1 MATILSASDITKAYP
16 ANTLFE
22 GVSLHMEDGDRVGLI
37 GPNGAGKSSLLKIL
51 ADLESP
57 DEGEVIRRRNA
68 RMVYIEQDDRFHEGA
83 TPLTAVLRSLE
94 EDGGMHSDPDTM
106 AAITLSKL
114 GFDDFGKPVEELSG
128 GWRKRL
134 SIACAIAREPDVLLL
149 DEPTNHL
156 DLDGVLWLESFVKQ
170 SRIAMIF
177 VTHDRVFLENT
188 ATTIIELSK
197 AYPGGTFK
205 ANGNY
210 SEFLRRKEAF
220 LDSQEAAESALAN
233 KVRRDTAWLRQGIQG
248 RQTRNK
254 TQVEAASQ
262 RRDEL
267 KQARDRIAAPE
278 QRTAIDFQATERKTN
293 KLLGL
298 HAVSKSMG
306 DKLLFESLELM
317 LSPGQRIGLLGVN
330 GSGKTTLLRLMNEEL
345 APDAGTIKKAAD
357 LRVVTFSQH
366 RSTLDVTQTLQE
378 ALCPVGDMVEYRGKM
393 VHVTGWAKRFLFE
406 PDQLATTVSNLSG
419 GEQARLLIAN
429 LMLQPADVLL
439 LDEPT
444 NDLDIPSMEVLEQAL
459 LEFPGAIVL
468 VTHDRFMLERI
479 STEYLGI
486 DGHGGARVHQTYEQ
500 WTKARKKLDAKRTD
514 PAVQSVRKS
523 TNDRRPVRTRKLS
536 YKERREYESM
546 EESILEAESL
556 VEELERQA
564 ADPEVIGDHLKAA
577 KVYESLSSAQEKVQS
592 LYARWTELDA
602 IESGSSGG

>member
-1 MATILSASDITKAYP
+1 
-16 ANTLFE
+16 
-22 GVSLHMEDGDRVGLI
+22 
-37 GPNGAGKSSLLKIL
+37 
-51 ADLESP
+51 
-57 DEGEVIRRRNA
+57 
-68 RMVYIEQDDRFHEGA
+68 
-83 TPLTAVLRSLE
+83 
-94 EDGGMHSDPDTM
+94 MHSDPDTM

-267 KQARDRIAAPE
+267 KQARDRVPLQSSE
-278 QRTAIDFQATERKTN
+278 QPSISRQLKRKTN

-306 DKLLFESLELM
+306 DKLLFESLRA
-317 LSPGQRIGLLGVN
+317 PA
-330 GSGKTTLLRLMNEEL
+330 L
-345 APDAGTIKKAAD
+345 ARAAD
-357 LRVVTFSQH
+357 RSSWRERVGQ
-366 RSTLDVTQTLQE
+366 D
-378 ALCPVGDMVEYRGKM
+378 
-393 VHVTGWAKRFLFE
+393 
-406 PDQLATTVSNLSG
+406 
-419 GEQARLLIAN
+419 
-429 LMLQPADVLL
+429 
-439 LDEPT
+439 
-444 NDLDIPSMEVLEQAL
+444 
-459 LEFPGAIVL
+459 
-468 VTHDRFMLERI
+468 
-479 STEYLGI
+479 
-486 DGHGGARVHQTYEQ
+486 
-500 WTKARKKLDAKRTD
+500 D
-514 PAVQSVRKS
+514 PAQNS
-523 TNDRRPVRTRKLS
+523 
-536 YKERREYESM
+536 
-546 EESILEAESL
+546 
-556 VEELERQA
+556 
-564 ADPEVIGDHLKAA
+564 
-577 KVYESLSSAQEKVQS
+577 
-592 LYARWTELDA
+592 
-602 IESGSSGG
+602 

>member
-57 DEGEVIRRRNA
+57 DEGEVVRRRNA

-500 WTKARKKLDAKRTD
+500 WTKARKKLDAKLTD

>member
-57 DEGEVIRRRNA
+57 DEGEVVRRRNA

-500 WTKARKKLDAKRTD
+500 WTKARKKLDAKLTD

-523 TNDRRPVRTRKLS
+523 TNDRRPARTRKLS

>member
-57 DEGEVIRRRNA
+57 DEGEVVRRRNA

-248 RQTRNK
+248 DRPATR
-254 TQVEAASQ
+254 
-262 RRDEL
+262 
-267 KQARDRIAAPE
+267 P
-278 QRTAIDFQATERKTN
+278 
-293 KLLGL
+293 
-298 HAVSKSMG
+298 
-306 DKLLFESLELM
+306 
-317 LSPGQRIGLLGVN
+317 
-330 GSGKTTLLRLMNEEL
+330 
-345 APDAGTIKKAAD
+345 
-357 LRVVTFSQH
+357 
-366 RSTLDVTQTLQE
+366 RS
-378 ALCPVGDMVEYRGKM
+378 
-393 VHVTGWAKRFLFE
+393 
-406 PDQLATTVSNLSG
+406 
-419 GEQARLLIAN
+419 
-429 LMLQPADVLL
+429 
-439 LDEPT
+439 
-444 NDLDIPSMEVLEQAL
+444 
-459 LEFPGAIVL
+459 
-468 VTHDRFMLERI
+468 
-479 STEYLGI
+479 
-486 DGHGGARVHQTYEQ
+486 
-500 WTKARKKLDAKRTD
+500 
-514 PAVQSVRKS
+514 
-523 TNDRRPVRTRKLS
+523 RRPVNAGTS
-536 YKERREYESM
+536 
-546 EESILEAESL
+546 
-556 VEELERQA
+556 
-564 ADPEVIGDHLKAA
+564 
-577 KVYESLSSAQEKVQS
+577 
-592 LYARWTELDA
+592 
-602 IESGSSGG
+602 

>member
-1 MATILSASDITKAYP
+1 MGTILSASDITKAFP
-16 ANTLFE
+16 ANVLFE
-22 GVSLHMEDGDRVGLI
+22 GVSLHMEDGDRVGMI

-51 ADLESP
+51 AGLDSP
-57 DEGEVIRRRNA
+57 DEGEVVRRRNS
-68 RMVYIEQDDRFHEGA
+68 RMVYIQQDDQFHEGA
-83 TPLTAVLRSLE
+83 TPLSAVIRSLE
-94 EDGGMHSDPDTM
+94 QDAGMHSDPDTS

-114 GFDDFGKPVEELSG
+114 GFDDFEKPVHELSG

-134 SIACAIAREPDVLLL
+134 AIACAIAREPDVLLL

-156 DLDGVLWLESFVKQ
+156 DLDGVLWLESFVRQ
-170 SRIAMIF
+170 SRLAMIF
-177 VTHDRVFLENT
+177 VTHDRVFLENSAT
-188 ATTIIELSK
+188 AIMELSK

-254 TQVEAASQ
+254 TQVEAAGQ
-262 RRDEL
+262 RRDQL
-267 KQARDRIAAPE
+267 KQTRNRIAAPE

-298 HAVSKSMG
+298 HGVTKSMG
-306 DKLLFESLELM
+306 DKMLFESLEVM

-345 APDAGTIKKAAD
+345 APDAGTIKKATD

-366 RSTLDVTQTLQE
+366 RSTLDLHQTLQE

-406 PDQLATTVSNLSG
+406 PDQLATTVGNLSG

-429 LMLQPADVLL
+429 LMLTPADVLL

-444 NDLDIPSMEVLEQAL
+444 NDLDIPSMEVLELAL

-479 STEYLGI
+479 ATEYLGI
-486 DGHGGARVHQTYEQ
+486 DGHGGARIHQTYEQ
-500 WTKARKKLDAKRTD
+500 WTKARSMLDDRTQA
-514 PAVQSVRKS
+514 AVKPVRS
-523 TNDRRPVRTRKLS
+523 ASDRGGAARTRKLS

-546 EESILEAESL
+546 EQSILEAEEI
-556 VEELERQA
+556 VEQLEASA
-564 ADPEVIGDHLKAA
+564 ADPDMVNDHVKAA
-577 KVYESLSSAQEKVQS
+577 EVYGLLSKAQEKVRV
-592 LYARWTELDA
+592 LYSRWTELDA
-602 IESGSSGG
+602 IESNS